1 MKCKKHIAW
10 LLSLALIIIAVF
22 ANSQTARAEGE
33 APENN
38 QDVHFDGQISGN
50 TVSYTVNGATVT
62 LTSSAAISDG
72 KASLGLNDNLTLSDN
87 FDSETMEL
95 VVYAEDGFNVR
106 LIVTDGR
113 TSLANRE
120 NPEGGYP
127 DGEIGRASCRERV

>member
-95 VVYAEDGFNVR
+95 VVYAE
-106 LIVTDGR
+106 
-113 TSLANRE
+113 
-120 NPEGGYP
+120 
-127 DGEIGRASCRERV
+127 IGRASCRERV

>member
-38 QDVHFDGQISGN
+38 QNVHTINFTDGQVSDNI
-50 TVSYTVNGATVT
+50 VSYTVNGATVT

-72 KASLGLNDNLTLSDN
+72 KADLGLNDNLTLSDN

-95 VVYAEDGFNVR
+95 VVYGEDSFNVR
-106 LIVTDGR
+106 LIVTDGH
-113 TSLANRE
+113 NRQSGIMRAATRME
-120 NPEGGYP
+120 N
-127 DGEIGRASCRERV
+127 

>member
-38 QDVHFDGQISGN
+38 QDVHTIKFPDGQISGN

-62 LTSSAAISDG
+62 VTLTSSAAILEDG
-72 KASLGLNDNLTLSDN
+72 KASLGLNDNLTLSEN
-87 FDSETMEL
+87 FKS
-95 VVYAEDGFNVR
+95 
-106 LIVTDGR
+106 
-113 TSLANRE
+113 
-120 NPEGGYP
+120 
-127 DGEIGRASCRERV
+127 